1 MVGVDDDGESAGLV
15 WCVGMNQRKS
25 LSPSTHSVQLS
36 PPPPCFCC
44 RLNQAVDR
52 HTKLLAFSVTML
64 NLTIVLSAQMAEIL
78 AATCRAVRGG
88 CVWIR

>member
-1 MVGVDDDGESAGLV
+1 VLVSVDDDGESAGLV
-15 WCVGMNQRKS
+15 WCVGMMNQRKFRAV
-25 LSPSTHSVQLS
+25 L

-78 AATCRAVRGG
+78 AAACRAGRGE
-88 CVWIR
+88 CVWMR